1 MVLVEAARC
10 ISGPCKEA
18 VGEMGSPPTG
28 CAAVVE
34 RRREHRV
41 TGAQARTERRSL
53 ETIGPN
59 FKGSRQSQPGEVTQR
74 SKHAGKKNDSRG
86 LDNRGNIDIEGNSND
101 LLAPPLREH
110 SQRPTARRRAAQCG
124 LDMLRRMEEG

>member
-10 ISGPCKEA
+10 MSGPLKEA

-28 CAAVVE
+28 VAAVVE

-59 FKGSRQSQPGEVTQR
+59 VKGSRQSQPGEVTQR
-74 SKHAGKKNDSRG
+74 SKHAGKKND
-86 LDNRGNIDIEGNSND
+86 
-101 LLAPPLREH
+101 
-110 SQRPTARRRAAQCG
+110 QQF
-124 LDMLRRMEEG
+124 